1 MILLHNLFQKQPE
14 LFIKD
19 NVPFAYAFFI
29 YLFFHHFILAKFKT
43 ERLFRVYKCNI
54 MQIILIRQF
63 FSMIFPEKVSFF
75 SLYLTLQC
83 KIIDYEPF

>member
-1 MILLHNLFQKQPE
+1 ITFFQKQPE
-14 LFIKD
+14 RFIKD

-29 YLFFHHFILAKFKT
+29 YLFFHYFILAKLKT
-43 ERLFRVYKCNI
+43 ERLFCFCKCNI
-54 MQIILIRQF
+54 MQIISIRQIF
-63 FSMIFPEKVSFF
+63 LMIFPEKVSFF